1 MKTYRQF
8 INEVSLSSTGSNTV
22 TGTKP
27 TFNPGAKGGGSGVG
41 GETSN
46 KFRKNRLVDRL
57 GSAVKS
63 GAGAIKDRL
72 SKKGED
78 KVDSKLA
85 GQAKRDQRTPA
96 SDSKPGHSGPELK
109 KLNPATQ
116 RQSIDIHREKKK
128 MVNAGQPRNPN
139 AIAPAKGGPT
149 NKRLASAKKVNQLK
163 GGQDQKALPARQDQK
178 ALPAGR

>member
-8 INEVSLSSTGSNTV
+8 INEDDMSSTGSNTV
-22 TGTKP
+22 TGTRP
-27 TFNPGAKGGGSGVG
+27 EYSGPGSYGGGSGTIG
-41 GETSN
+41 RTSTSAN
-46 KFRKNRLVDRL
+46 KKNNL
-57 GSAVKS
+57 GKS
-63 GAGAIKDRL
+63 GAGAVKKDSL

-178 ALPAGR
+178 SLPAGR